1 MRQKKVQKIKKL
13 LNTGEYDGDLAKYIP
28 GMLEFAFQGITENA
42 DTKEKVAQIDME
54 MDLENLEFQIMLTNN
69 YYTNPNYYNK
79 YCYPMKIKKVTN
91 ESSDIDID
99 LIPADIFFAHK
110 DADSA
115 F

>member
-28 GMLEFAFQGITENA
+28 GMLEFAFQGITENT
-42 DTKEKVAQIDME
+42 DTKEKVAQIDVE

-69 YYTNPNYYNK
+69 YYTNPNSMHI
-79 YCYPMKIKKVTN
+79 CYSMKIKKVTN

-115 F
+115 C